1 MYRTRDSQPCQKQRL
16 GWEGCKLC
24 NLLVFQE
31 PIFLITIE
39 IHDMYVKIKLT
50 DEPSWPMCILDLSK
64 QPAKGTAQN
73 TERLNVNGAACSLL
87 LNVVRAIP
95 NVLAASLALRP
106 PWTARIAADILSSI
120 IIDITRQQ
128 LSLKQNWSWK
138 KRRKRTT
145 PKACRSVFDERRSQR
160 LFTFCGSPHACF
172 VKLLEVCHELRSSAF
187 LLPYFLW
194 LFW

>member
-1 MYRTRDSQPCQKQRL
+1 MIIYHESFQLKQWLRTGNQLTYR
-16 GWEGCKLC
+16 
-24 NLLVFQE
+24 
-31 PIFLITIE
+31 IFHTPN
-39 IHDMYVKIKLT
+39 YV
-50 DEPSWPMCILDLSK
+50 
-64 QPAKGTAQN
+64 N
-73 TERLNVNGAACSLL
+73 THMNVVYPPDFWGNGFTSLL
-87 LNVVRAIP
+87 LNVVRGIP

>member
-1 MYRTRDSQPCQKQRL
+1 MNWHSELRQKV
-16 GWEGCKLC
+16 
-24 NLLVFQE
+24 NLSSYQL
-31 PIFLITIE
+31 
-39 IHDMYVKIKLT
+39 KIKRELVQRKPT
-50 DEPSWPMCILDLSK
+50 KSRQSFSVDQGALQAAIQPVLFSVVLFFELALQCCQSPAVQRDFLNRYGCSPSVVFWLYELHHRKNS
-64 QPAKGTAQN
+64 
-73 TERLNVNGAACSLL
+73 GAFCWMFSLL
-87 LNVVRAIP
+87 
-95 NVLAASLALRP
+95 AS
-106 PWTARIAADILSSI
+106 ILEPLI
-120 IIDITRQQ
+120 GITRQQ
-128 LSLKQNWSWK
+128 LSLNQNWSWK

>member
-1 MYRTRDSQPCQKQRL
+1 MATH
-16 GWEGCKLC
+16 G
-24 NLLVFQE
+24 E
-31 PIFLITIE
+31 PANVSYLSHTE
-39 IHDMYVKIKLT
+39 LRIHELTFRILAGKFRSLSSYHLKIKRELVQRKPT
-50 DEPSWPMCILDLSK
+50 KSRQSFSVDQD
-64 QPAKGTAQN
+64 
-73 TERLNVNGAACSLL
+73 
-87 LNVVRAIP
+87 
-95 NVLAASLALRP
+95 ALQ
-106 PWTARIAADILSSI
+106 ADILSSI

-128 LSLKQNWSWK
+128 LLLKQNWSWK

-187 LLPYFLW
+187 LLPYFLG

>member
-39 IHDMYVKIKLT
+39 IHDMYVKRKLT

-73 TERLNVNGAACSLL
+73 TERLNVNGAACIMRS
-87 LNVVRAIP
+87 NEKDASVVG
-95 NVLAASLALRP
+95 
-106 PWTARIAADILSSI
+106 RIAQRTAHQSQNCLTI
-120 IIDITRQQ
+120 
-128 LSLKQNWSWK
+128 SLKNIHV
-138 KRRKRTT
+138 
-145 PKACRSVFDERRSQR
+145 CY
-160 LFTFCGSPHACF
+160 LFTKCTCGND
-172 VKLLEVCHELRSSAF
+172 
-187 LLPYFLW
+187 
-194 LFW
+194 